1 MQKKKK
7 INEIFNHKANLIKN
21 YINSNNQNSSMR
33 SNASTGRYL
42 KFTTD
47 KNGTESNENNEI
59 KIKIKIKIYI
69 NQNPQYKK
77 IQCY

>member
-7 INEIFNHKANLIKN
+7 INEIFNHKANLVKN

-59 KIKIKIKIYI
+59 KILKSEKFFLSNLQIITKPK
-69 NQNPQYKK
+69 
-77 IQCY
+77 